1 MAREITVAD
10 VMTREVVWL
19 LEEQNLAQ
27 VAEAFQRFSFHHL
40 PVLDGR
46 RLVGMVSQRDILQ
59 ATVSGVDRTPAA
71 LAREARFLERTFVRD
86 LMKTR
91 VLTARP
97 SDTVAVAA
105 GRMLDSRVDA
115 LPVVDE
121 RNELIGIVTSHD
133 LLRLM
138 ASAR

>member
-1 MAREITVAD
+1 MTSLGASRVPGLAARTSLAD
-10 VMTREVVWL
+10 TFE
-19 LEEQNLAQ
+19 
-27 VAEAFQRFSFHHL
+27 RFHFHYL
-40 PVLDGR
+40 PVLDGK
-46 RLVGMVSQRDILQ
+46 RLVGLVSQRDILE
-59 ATVSGVDRTPAA
+59 ATVSGVDRSPAA
-71 LAREARFLERTFVRD
+71 QAREARFLERNFVRD

-121 RNELIGIVTSHD
+121 RNELMGIVTSHD
-133 LLRLM
+133 LLRWM
-138 ASAR
+138 ATAR